1 MASQKM
7 PLENVKAPTKMPK
20 TKSFILTEP
29 PTVMMSPYT
38 AGPVDRTDDESPL
51 TLDAAKNQ
59 KFRMAAG
66 AVEPTQVLEDP
77 S

>member
-20 TKSFILTEP
+20 TKSFIPTEP

-51 TLDAAKNQ
+51 TLDAAKN
-59 KFRMAAG
+59 
-66 AVEPTQVLEDP
+66 
-77 S
+77 